1 MERGNSLTKKSLY
14 LLYFITFL
22 SMTGYGVVLPALP
35 YLAAS
40 LDLSSFQ
47 MGTLITGWALAQ
59 FFSVPFWGMLADR
72 IGKKPVLLIGL
83 GGFGAAFLLL
93 MAANSYLSLLLIRI
107 IGAILSSGMQPAAM
121 ALVTNLYD
129 KKNRSDAIAKMG
141 AASGLGFLCGP
152 LAGSLLSPFGMT
164 APFLLSGLL
173 SLLAIPFAWI
183 FIVEGQH
190 KRTAKQHEVNFLQSI
205 RFLFEKDYKQLF
217 LITLG
222 MAVAASS
229 LFSML
234 GFLLMERFFATPF
247 ETGAAFSIQSG
258 AAVFVQL
265 VLFSFVCRH
274 LTEKA
279 TASFGLIIQALGFAC
294 IALSFHLSVVF
305 IGCIFIGI
313 GSAFTRPTLIS
324 MLARQNT
331 IGQGTVMG
339 LQAAMDSLGRGVGP
353 LLAGLLY
360 SMAHSGPFLMAFV
373 LCICLFFYFSFSKS
387 FTEHRMHSRT
397 ITK

>member
-1 MERGNSLTKKSLY
+1 MTKKSLY

-152 LAGSLLSPFGMT
+152 LAGSLLSPFWHDCTIFAFRAFKPVGH
-164 APFLLSGLL
+164 
-173 SLLAIPFAWI
+173 SLCMDI
-183 FIVEGQH
+183 H
-190 KRTAKQHEVNFLQSI
+190 SR
-205 RFLFEKDYKQLF
+205 
-217 LITLG
+217 
-222 MAVAASS
+222 
-229 LFSML
+229 
-234 GFLLMERFFATPF
+234 
-247 ETGAAFSIQSG
+247 
-258 AAVFVQL
+258 
-265 VLFSFVCRH
+265 
-274 LTEKA
+274 
-279 TASFGLIIQALGFAC
+279 
-294 IALSFHLSVVF
+294 
-305 IGCIFIGI
+305 
-313 GSAFTRPTLIS
+313 GSA
-324 MLARQNT
+324 QKN
-331 IGQGTVMG
+331 
-339 LQAAMDSLGRGVGP
+339 
-353 LLAGLLY
+353 
-360 SMAHSGPFLMAFV
+360 
-373 LCICLFFYFSFSKS
+373 SK
-387 FTEHRMHSRT
+387 TA
-397 ITK
+397 